1 MKGITASP
9 VFLPL
14 DSFPQRSAVG
24 NVRTPYTGTGSLTSC
39 TLRGIPLPGNELG
52 RSYVSNRRHR
62 RGGWWLRRQHGGGA
76 PRGDHGVRRLRRR
89 RSGLCAAAQLPTQV
103 EVSGDLEGRRRVERL
118 LFFRIC
124 SYFFIKVVRRR
135 MMTAFPMRSLSKSH
149 SCLSHRRRCGLGAS
163 RNSSSSSLRRI
174 ASNNSLLQATAGS
187 GRHFSGTKRFGFR
200 IS

>member
-1 MKGITASP
+1 M
-9 VFLPL
+9 
-14 DSFPQRSAVG
+14 
-24 NVRTPYTGTGSLTSC
+24 
-39 TLRGIPLPGNELG
+39 
-52 RSYVSNRRHR
+52 
-62 RGGWWLRRQHGGGA
+62 RRQHGGGA

-103 EVSGDLEGRRRVERL
+103 EVSADLEGRRRVERL
-118 LFFRIC
+118 LFLRIC
-124 SYFFIKVVRRR
+124 SGNMSLFSTRVVRRN

-187 GRHFSGTKRFGFR
+187 GRHFSGKKRFGSP
-200 IS
+200 ISFPNYKRQV